1 MADAVAPVEGA
12 HDSEEPGRRERML
25 ELLVAVLL
33 GLAAVATA
41 WAAYQSSQYG
51 GQVLEQ
57 FSQANLNISNA
68 NAYYSEGDQTYLEDQ
83 ILFVEYSKA
92 LNQDDPDLA
101 AYLHDSLMSTE
112 LASAI
117 DWWQQPENIDTYD
130 SPFVDENPNY
140 TISAYDDAAALED
153 DTDAAFTSGQDAG
166 ATGDKFSLIT
176 VLLAGSLFVLG
187 ITNSFR
193 VTSMRIA
200 TICIGATLFIG
211 AAAWML
217 TLPMA

>member
-1 MADAVAPVEGA
+1 MAEAAAPVKVA
-12 HDSEEPGRRERML
+12 HDADTPGRRERML
-25 ELLVAVLL
+25 EMIVAILL

-68 NAYYSEGDQTYLEDQ
+68 NAYYSEGDQAYLQDQ

-92 LNQDDPDLA
+92 VNQCDDDLA
-101 AYLHDSLMSTE
+101 IYLHDSLMSSE
-112 LASAI
+112 LATAI
-117 DWWQQPENIDTYD
+117 DWWQRPENIDTYD
-130 SPFVDENPNY
+130 SPFVDENPDY
-140 TISAYDDAAALED
+140 KISAYDDAAALED
-153 DTDAAFTSGQDAG
+153 DTDAAFTAGQDAG
-166 ATGDKFSLIT
+166 STGDKFSLIT

-193 VTSMRIA
+193 VSSMRIA
-200 TICIGATLFIG
+200 TICIGAALFLG
-211 AAAWML
+211 ATAWML